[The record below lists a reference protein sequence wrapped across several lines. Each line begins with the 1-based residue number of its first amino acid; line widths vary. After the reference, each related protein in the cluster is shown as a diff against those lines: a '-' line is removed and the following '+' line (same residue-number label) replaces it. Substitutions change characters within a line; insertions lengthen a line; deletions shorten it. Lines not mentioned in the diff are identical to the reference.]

1 MLPGSMANR
10 IDGGKAWA
18 SSGVGWMCNEQY
30 LLEAFLSFNP
40 AFELIGAVNWLSH
53 HHRQKLHDACPIL
66 MQEPEREP
74 ASFWFRRVDAAEK

>member
-18 SSGVGWMCNEQY
+18 SSGVGWMRNEQD

-53 HHRQKLHDACPIL
+53 HLSSGAARRLSDPDAGT
-66 MQEPEREP
+66 R
-74 ASFWFRRVDAAEK
+74 A